1 MKIQKK
7 QAIGENLLYV
17 MVWTAIIL
25 VPVLNSQMMSEMH
38 VNLENVL
45 ICLEVDR
52 PLSDHLS
59 SSTMPSSP
67 RATCSGENTGNTS
80 RATWR

>member
-38 VNLENVL
+38 INLENVL
-45 ICLEVDR
+45 I
-52 PLSDHLS
+52 
-59 SSTMPSSP
+59 
-67 RATCSGENTGNTS
+67 A
-80 RATWR
+80 WRQIAP

>member
-1 MKIQKK
+1 MKISRK

-17 MVWTAIIL
+17 MVWSAIIL

-45 ICLEVDR
+45 TAWRQIA
-52 PLSDHLS
+52 PIWSSS
-59 SSTMPSSP
+59 SSTTPSSP
-67 RATCSGENTGNTS
+67 RATCSATS
-80 RATWR
+80 TESIC